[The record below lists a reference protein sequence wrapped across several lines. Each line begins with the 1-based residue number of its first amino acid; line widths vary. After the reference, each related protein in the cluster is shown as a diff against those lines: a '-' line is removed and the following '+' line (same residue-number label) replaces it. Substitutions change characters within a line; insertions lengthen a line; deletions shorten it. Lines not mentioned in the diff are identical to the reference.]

1 MTDIRVKIDE
11 LSPYDD
17 VNTDKSRRDLFE
29 VSKNT
34 GTYASPTYATDGSR
48 KISVEQLKET
58 LFIKEINSYKS
69 VTIGSPTFDKQS
81 YNGIGNSGTYTLP
94 TSTGKYEVLAIIIE
108 GSLSVTVTGLGGGY
122 GDLVFTN
129 QNETAY
135 LIDTIYGWYPLS
147 ISIDLITQTVTN
159 GVTDKS
165 PSEDAVYDFVT
176 GLGLDKI
183 CPNLVTLIASTYT
196 ANANENIKADA
207 LSIGS
212 DVNITIP
219 TAGIEGRLIYV
230 YYPTGSPSAFVVE
243 LIGGF
248 TATLV
253 QGDYFLIRDNGSYWE
268 AISTSQNTAPT
279 PTLDTVTGA
288 GDTTTNSVTVGG
300 LVVDMPSGSGAAA
313 SITKGGAG
321 EALTVS
327 KTSGSGNVATITGG
341 KTLISEL
348 DLTTPLAD
356 SEIASASTWNA
367 KLGGTITNNTLP
379 KGNGAG
385 GLVDSIITEN
395 AGVVTIAGG
404 FVSSAI
410 TGGTVNANNILRTPV
425 LATDT
430 VTVLNGS
437 LWYNTASN
445 LFKGFV
451 NGIVVTF
458 MTSRMPANTIK
469 ANNTGSTADAVD
481 LALTTE
487 TVLGRTASVN
497 SGNISPI
504 PLQASISAETTL
516 VAGTRT
522 ITDSRVTANTI
533 VLISPSNTGTLTQQI
548 RYTKN
553 VGTSIVFTAG
563 GSDTC
568 TFSYWIIF

>member
-1 MTDIRVKIDE
+1 MGKKIDQ
-11 LSPYDD
+11 LDVYDD

-58 LFIKEINSYKS
+58 LFIKEINNYNS
-69 VTIGSPTFDKQS
+69 VTTGSPTFDKQS

-122 GDLVFTN
+122 GDLVFTK

-135 LIDTIYGWYPLS
+135 LIDTQYGWYPLAVNKEINS
-147 ISIDLITQTVTN
+147 SAFELLVNKVNSVIGNESNTTKYTSTKAVADYISHFDTNSLIPRFDLKANLNSPSLTGIPRAPTAVQGGAESNTTQIATTAFVTSAIGAIPIPTIATVT
-159 GVTDKS
+159 
-165 PSEDAVYDFVT
+165 
-176 GLGLDKI
+176 
-183 CPNLVTLIASTYT
+183 
-196 ANANENIKADA
+196 
-207 LSIGS
+207 
-212 DVNITIP
+212 
-219 TAGIEGRLIYV
+219 TAG
-230 YYPTGSPSAFVVE
+230 
-243 LIGGF
+243 
-248 TATLV
+248 
-253 QGDYFLIRDNGSYWE
+253 N
-268 AISTSQNTAPT
+268 
-279 PTLDTVTGA
+279 
-288 GDTTTNSVTVGG
+288 TTTNGITIGS
-300 LVVDMPSGSGAAA
+300 LVVNYPSGSGVATE
-313 SITKGGAG
+313 ITKGGNG
-321 EALTVS
+321 EALTVT
-327 KTSGSGNVATITGG
+327 KTSGSGNVASFTGG

-533 VLISPSNTGTLTQQI
+533 VMVSPSNTGTLTQQI